1 MLWTNSCRLKV
12 PKSDGNVGSVTD
24 SFTLTAQK
32 FARILVILWSNLY
45 VFRHIRLVGLLEMFC
60 LICLFF

>member
-45 VFRHIRLVGLLEMFC
+45 VF
-60 LICLFF
+60 